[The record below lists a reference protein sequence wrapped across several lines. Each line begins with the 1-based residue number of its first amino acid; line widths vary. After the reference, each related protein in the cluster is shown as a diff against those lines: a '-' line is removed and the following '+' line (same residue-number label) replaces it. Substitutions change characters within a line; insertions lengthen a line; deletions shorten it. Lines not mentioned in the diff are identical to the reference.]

1 MIGEADSGLNW
12 SFQHMQEIE
21 QVVEII
27 TPIEVLIVDDHPI
40 FRQGICHLLESV
52 SGIGNI
58 GQASSLEEAIG
69 WLKARHA
76 DVVLLDHNLPGI
88 NGVDGM
94 SRLFS
99 VQPELQVIVLTIC
112 DDDEVLIK
120 AIRSGACGYI
130 LKDAPPER
138 LIAAIKA
145 AARGECRVS
154 GSLVRTLF
162 ARAKGPE
169 NAVGKQQS
177 TQHSQPCAL
186 ASGETLTSREIEVLA
201 CLLKGES
208 NKEIAREL
216 GLSPNTIRNHL
227 QRLQE
232 RFGARN
238 RVQLALYAR
247 DCGCE

>member
-1 MIGEADSGLNW
+1 
-12 SFQHMQEIE
+12 MQEIE
-21 QVVEII
+21 QVVETI

-94 SRLFS
+94 PSLFS

-162 ARAKGPE
+162 ARATDPE
-169 NAVGKQQS
+169 NAVGTQQS
-177 TQHSQPCAL
+177 AQHSQPCAL

>member
-1 MIGEADSGLNW
+1 MQISEQAADIDK
-12 SFQHMQEIE
+12 Q
-21 QVVEII
+21 VEI
-27 TPIEVLIVDDHPI
+27 LIVDDHPI
-40 FRQGICHLLESV
+40 FRQGIRHLLESDRDI
-52 SGIGNI
+52 SNI
-58 GQASSLEEAIG
+58 GEASSIEEAIG
-69 WLKARHA
+69 WLKARHV

-94 SRLFS
+94 TRLFPA
-99 VQPELQVIVLTIC
+99 QPDVQVIVLTIC

-145 AARGECRVS
+145 AAKGECRVS

-162 ARAKGPE
+162 ARASSSPE
-169 NAVGKQQS
+169 DTSGSRTNDS
-177 TQHSQPCAL
+177 TLKCIFPN
-186 ASGETLTSREIEVLA
+186 GEKLTTREKEVLS

-208 NKEIAREL
+208 NKEIARDL
-216 GLSPNTIRNHL
+216 GLSPNTIRNQL

-238 RVQLALYAR
+238 RVQLALLAR
-247 DCGCE
+247 DSGCE

>member
-1 MIGEADSGLNW
+1 
-12 SFQHMQEIE
+12 MQETE

-76 DVVLLDHNLPGI
+76 DVVLQDHNLPGI

-130 LKDAPPER
+130 LKDAPTER
-138 LIAAIKA
+138 IIAAIKA
-145 AARGECRVS
+145 ASRG
-154 GSLVRTLF
+154 
-162 ARAKGPE
+162 
-169 NAVGKQQS
+169 
-177 TQHSQPCAL
+177 
-186 ASGETLTSREIEVLA
+186 
-201 CLLKGES
+201 
-208 NKEIAREL
+208 
-216 GLSPNTIRNHL
+216 
-227 QRLQE
+227 
-232 RFGARN
+232 
-238 RVQLALYAR
+238 
-247 DCGCE
+247 

>member
-1 MIGEADSGLNW
+1 
-12 SFQHMQEIE
+12 MQEIE
-21 QVVEII
+21 QVVETI

-76 DVVLLDHNLPGI
+76 DVVLLDHTLPGI

-94 SRLFS
+94 PRLFS

-162 ARAKGPE
+162 ARATDPE
-169 NAVGKQQS
+169 NAVGTQQS
-177 TQHSQPCAL
+177 AQHSQPCAL